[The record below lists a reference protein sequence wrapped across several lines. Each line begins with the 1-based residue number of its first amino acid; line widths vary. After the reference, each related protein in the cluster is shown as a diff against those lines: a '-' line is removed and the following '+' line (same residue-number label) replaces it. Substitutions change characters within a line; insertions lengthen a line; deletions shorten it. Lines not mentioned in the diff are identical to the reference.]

1 MVLVRV
7 ITSANQRYMVI
18 PMKLIKEK
26 EIKLTRKEAAAEL
39 GVSPQILANWASSGR
54 VSIPFYKV
62 GRKKVIYYKSDL
74 DAYLASVRQTQ
85 TA

>member
-1 MVLVRV
+1 M
-7 ITSANQRYMVI
+7 Q
-18 PMKLIKEK
+18 LIEQS

-39 GVSPQILANWASSGR
+39 GVSPQTLANWASTGR

-62 GRKKVIYYKSDL
+62 GRKKVIYHKSDL
-74 DAYLASVRQTQ
+74 EAYLASVRQTQ

>member
-1 MVLVRV
+1 M
-7 ITSANQRYMVI
+7 Q
-18 PMKLIKEK
+18 LIELS

-39 GVSPQILANWASSGR
+39 GVSPQTLANWASTGR

-62 GRKKVIYYKSDL
+62 GRKKVIYHKSDL
-74 DAYLASVRQTQ
+74 EAYLASVRQTQ

>member
-1 MVLVRV
+1 M
-7 ITSANQRYMVI
+7 Q
-18 PMKLIKEK
+18 LIEQS

-39 GVSPQILANWASSGR
+39 GVSPQTLANWASTGR

-62 GRKKVIYYKSDL
+62 GRKKVIYHMSDL
-74 DAYLASVRQTQ
+74 QAYLASVRQTQ

>member
-1 MVLVRV
+1 M
-7 ITSANQRYMVI
+7 Q
-18 PMKLIKEK
+18 LIETK

-39 GVSPQILANWASSGR
+39 GVSPQTLANWACSGS

-62 GRKKVIYYKSDL
+62 GKKKVIYHKSDL

>member
-1 MVLVRV
+1 M
-7 ITSANQRYMVI
+7 Q
-18 PMKLIKEK
+18 LIEQK

-39 GVSPQILANWASSGR
+39 GVSPQTLANWACSGR

-62 GRKKVIYYKSDL
+62 GKKKVIYHKSDL

>member
-1 MVLVRV
+1 V
-7 ITSANQRYMVI
+7 ILMQ
-18 PMKLIKEK
+18 LIEQS

-39 GVSPQILANWASSGR
+39 GVSPQTLANWASTGR

-62 GRKKVIYYKSDL
+62 GRKKVIYHKSDL
-74 DAYLASVRQTQ
+74 EAYLASVRQTQ

>member
-1 MVLVRV
+1 
-7 ITSANQRYMVI
+7 
-18 PMKLIKEK
+18 MKLIEPT

-39 GVSPQILANWASSGR
+39 GVSPQTLANWASSGR

-62 GRKKVIYYKSDL
+62 GKKKVIYHKSDL

-85 TA
+85 TV